1 MGTSRWRGAGRPS
14 ALERQSLRLP
24 STHLSPKTWNQA
36 PWPSVC
42 GKAGFHY
49 RLKCSWNPIRCR
61 PQSAGRGS
69 EVERWETALL
79 KASLPHWGLSL
90 SPSVLLQHRSES
102 YMLGTSLV
110 GQWLRIQA
118 FTTGGIGSRTK
129 FPSGRTKTLY
139 ATQCSQKK
147 EKEKKS
153 TNVSKK
159 VKKRCFACIPC
170 HFPDLTGPRSQSL

>member
-1 MGTSRWRGAGRPS
+1 M
-14 ALERQSLRLP
+14 
-24 STHLSPKTWNQA
+24 
-36 PWPSVC
+36 
-42 GKAGFHY
+42 
-49 RLKCSWNPIRCR
+49 
-61 PQSAGRGS
+61 
-69 EVERWETALL
+69 

-118 FTTGGIGSRTK
+118 FTTGGIGSGTK

-147 EKEKKS
+147 KKKS
-153 TNVSKK
+153 TNVFKK
-159 VKKRCFACIPC
+159 VKKKMLCMHPLSLPRFNWTQESVTVT
-170 HFPDLTGPRSQSL
+170 HFCKSVSSSKFQFC